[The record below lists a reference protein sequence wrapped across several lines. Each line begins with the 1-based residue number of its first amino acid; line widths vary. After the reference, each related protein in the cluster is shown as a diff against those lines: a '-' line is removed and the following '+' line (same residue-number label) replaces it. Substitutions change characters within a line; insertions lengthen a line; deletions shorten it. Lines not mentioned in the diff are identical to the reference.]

1 MARDFYSI
9 LGVPKSASAD
19 DIKKA
24 FRKAAQKHHPDVSK
38 APDAAAKFK
47 ELNDAYQVLSDTEQR
62 ARYDRFGEAGVGGGA
77 GGAGGGRGGFPGGAG
92 GGFAGG
98 LGRCGFPG
106 GAGGGFAGGFPGG
119 GDFGSVEDLFE
130 GFFGGA
136 ARGARR
142 TGPPPGD
149 DLRFDMKVSFTE
161 SIRGGTRE
169 VNLDMRVACETCSGS
184 GAAKGS
190 GTKSCDGCGGRGEV
204 RTVRQTLLG
213 QMAVSAPC
221 AKCAGEGKIIEK
233 QCAACRGEGR
243 FNGSKRLRVDIP
255 PGVDDGTQIRLS
267 GQGEAG
273 RRGGPAGSLYV
284 VVTVEEHPQLVRDG
298 IDLLTEIP
306 LSISQA
312 ALGARVL
319 IPTAEGEEEL
329 EIKPGTQPGAEIR
342 LKGRG
347 APNVRRPSQ
356 RGDLRIVVAVE
367 VPKKLSKEQRE
378 ALERFAKASG
388 EERT

>member
-1 MARDFYSI
+1 MARDLYSV

-62 ARYDRFGEAGVGGGA
+62 ARYDRFGEAGLGGTPG
-77 GGAGGGRGGFPGGAG
+77 GGGRGGPGGPGGAG
-92 GGFAGG
+92 G
-98 LGRCGFPG
+98 FPG
-106 GAGGGFAGGFPGG
+106 GGFSGGFGG

-149 DLRFDMKVSFTE
+149 DLRFDMSVSFAE

-233 QCAACRGEGR
+233 PCGSCRGEGR
-243 FNGSKRLRVDIP
+243 LNGSKRLRVDIP

-284 VVTVEEHPQLVRDG
+284 VVSVEEHPQLVREG
-298 IDLLTEIP
+298 IDLITEIP

-319 IPTAEGEEEL
+319 IPTAEGDEEL
-329 EIKPGTQPGAEIR
+329 EIKPGTQPGTELR

-367 VPKKLSKEQRE
+367 VPKKLTKEQRD
-378 ALERFAKASG
+378 ALERFSKASG
-388 EERT
+388 EDLT

>member
-1 MARDFYSI
+1 M
-9 LGVPKSASAD
+9 
-19 DIKKA
+19 
-24 FRKAAQKHHPDVSK
+24 RKV
-38 APDAAAKFK
+38 
-47 ELNDAYQVLSDTEQR
+47 
-62 ARYDRFGEAGVGGGA
+62 
-77 GGAGGGRGGFPGGAG
+77 
-92 GGFAGG
+92 
-98 LGRCGFPG
+98 
-106 GAGGGFAGGFPGG
+106 
-119 GDFGSVEDLFE
+119 
-130 GFFGGA
+130 
-136 ARGARR
+136 RR
-142 TGPPPGD
+142 
-149 DLRFDMKVSFTE
+149 R
-161 SIRGGTRE
+161 R
-169 VNLDMRVACETCSGS
+169 
-184 GAAKGS
+184 
-190 GTKSCDGCGGRGEV
+190 
-204 RTVRQTLLG
+204 
-213 QMAVSAPC
+213 
-221 AKCAGEGKIIEK
+221 KIIEK

-298 IDLLTEIP
+298 IDLITEIP

-367 VPKKLSKEQRE
+367 VPKKLSREQRE
-378 ALERFAKASG
+378 ALERFSRASG
-388 EERT
+388 EDRN

>member
-77 GGAGGGRGGFPGGAG
+77 GG
-92 GGFAGG
+92 
-98 LGRCGFPG
+98 
-106 GAGGGFAGGFPGG
+106 GFAGGFPGG

-149 DLRFDMKVSFTE
+149 DLRFDMKVSFAE

-319 IPTAEGEEEL
+319 IPTAEGEEEM

-367 VPKKLSKEQRE
+367 VPKKLSKEQRD

-388 EERT
+388 EERN

>member
-1 MARDFYSI
+1 
-9 LGVPKSASAD
+9 
-19 DIKKA
+19 
-24 FRKAAQKHHPDVSK
+24 
-38 APDAAAKFK
+38 
-47 ELNDAYQVLSDTEQR
+47 
-62 ARYDRFGEAGVGGGA
+62 
-77 GGAGGGRGGFPGGAG
+77 
-92 GGFAGG
+92 
-98 LGRCGFPG
+98 
-106 GAGGGFAGGFPGG
+106 
-119 GDFGSVEDLFE
+119 
-130 GFFGGA
+130 
-136 ARGARR
+136 
-142 TGPPPGD
+142 
-149 DLRFDMKVSFTE
+149 
-161 SIRGGTRE
+161 
-169 VNLDMRVACETCSGS
+169 MRVACETCSGS

-388 EERT
+388 EERN

>member
-1 MARDFYSI
+1 MARDFYAT
-9 LGVPKSASAD
+9 LGLSKSASAD
-19 DIKKA
+19 EIKKA
-24 FRKAAQKHHPDVSK
+24 FRKAARKYHPDVSK
-38 APDAAAKFK
+38 VPDAAAKFK
-47 ELNDAYQVLSDTEQR
+47 ELNDAYRVLSDPEQR
-62 ARYDRFGEAGVGGGA
+62 TRYDRFGEAGVGGGA
-77 GGAGGGRGGFPGGAG
+77 GRPGAGSPSAGGFPGGG
-92 GGFAGG
+92 FSGGFS
-98 LGRCGFPG
+98 
-106 GAGGGFAGGFPGG
+106 GG

-130 GFFGGA
+130 GFFSGA

-142 TGPPPGD
+142 TGPPPGS
-149 DLRFDMKVSFTE
+149 DLRFDMKVSFAE

-169 VNLDMRVACETCSGS
+169 VNLDMRVACEACSGS

-190 GTKSCDGCGGRGEV
+190 GTKVCDGCGGRGEV

-233 QCAACRGEGR
+233 PCGKCRGEGR
-243 FNGSKRLRVDIP
+243 LNGSKRLRVDIP
-255 PGVDDGTQIRLS
+255 PGVNDGTQIRLS

-284 VVTVEEHPQLVRDG
+284 VVSVAEHPQLVREG
-298 IDLLTEIP
+298 INLVTEIP

-312 ALGARVL
+312 ALGARVI

-356 RGDLRIVVAVE
+356 RGDLRIIVAVE
-367 VPKKLSKEQRE
+367 VPKKLSREQRE
-378 ALERFAKASG
+378 ALERYAKLSG
-388 EERT
+388 EDRS

>member
-62 ARYDRFGEAGVGGGA
+62 TRYDRFGEAGVGGASG
-77 GGAGGGRGGFPGGAG
+77 GGGRGGPGGAG
-92 GGFAGG
+92 GFG
-98 LGRCGFPG
+98 
-106 GAGGGFAGGFPGG
+106 GGGFSGGFGG

-149 DLRFDMKVSFTE
+149 DLRFDMKVSFAE

-169 VNLDMRVACETCSGS
+169 VNLDMRVACELCGGN

-221 AKCAGEGKIIEK
+221 AKCSGEGKIIEK
-233 QCAACRGEGR
+233 PCSSCRGEGR
-243 FNGSKRLRVDIP
+243 LNGSKRLRVDIP

-306 LSISQA
+306 ISISQA

-329 EIKPGTQPGAEIR
+329 EIKAGTQPGAELR

-378 ALERFAKASG
+378 ALERFSKASG
-388 EERT
+388 EEIN

>member
-62 ARYDRFGEAGVGGGA
+62 ARYDRFGEAGVGGAPG
-77 GGAGGGRGGFPGGAG
+77 GGGRGGPGGAG
-92 GGFAGG
+92 GFG
-98 LGRCGFPG
+98 
-106 GAGGGFAGGFPGG
+106 GGGFSGGFGG

-149 DLRFDMKVSFTE
+149 DLRFDMKVSFAE

-169 VNLDMRVACETCSGS
+169 VNLDMRVACEPCGGN

-221 AKCAGEGKIIEK
+221 AKCSGEGKIIEK
-233 QCAACRGEGR
+233 PCSSCRGEGR
-243 FNGSKRLRVDIP
+243 LNGSKRLRVDIP

-306 LSISQA
+306 ISISQA

-329 EIKPGTQPGAEIR
+329 EIKPGTQPGAELR

-378 ALERFAKASG
+378 ALERFSKASG
-388 EERT
+388 EGSN

>member
-1 MARDFYSI
+1 MARDLYSV

-62 ARYDRFGEAGVGGGA
+62 ARYDRFGEASLGGA
-77 GGAGGGRGGFPGGAG
+77 PGGGGRGGPGGPGGAG
-92 GGFAGG
+92 G
-98 LGRCGFPG
+98 FPG
-106 GAGGGFAGGFPGG
+106 GGFSGGFSGG

-149 DLRFDMKVSFTE
+149 DLRFDMSVSFAE

-233 QCAACRGEGR
+233 PCGSCRGEGR
-243 FNGSKRLRVDIP
+243 LNGSKRLRVDIP

-284 VVTVEEHPQLVRDG
+284 VVSVEEHPQLVREG
-298 IDLLTEIP
+298 IDLITEIP

-329 EIKPGTQPGAEIR
+329 EIKPGTQPGTELR

-367 VPKKLSKEQRE
+367 VPKKLTKEQRD
-378 ALERFAKASG
+378 ALERFSKASG
-388 EERT
+388 EDLT

>member
-77 GGAGGGRGGFPGGAG
+77 GGPGAGGRG
-92 GGFAGG
+92 
-98 LGRCGFPG
+98 GFPG

-149 DLRFDMKVSFTE
+149 DLRFDMKVSFAE
-161 SIRGGTRE
+161 SIRGGSRE

-221 AKCAGEGKIIEK
+221 AKCSGEGKIIEK

-388 EERT
+388 EERN

>member
-1 MARDFYSI
+1 MARDLYSV

-62 ARYDRFGEAGVGGGA
+62 ARYDRFGEAGLGGA
-77 GGAGGGRGGFPGGAG
+77 PGGGGRGGPGGPGGAG
-92 GGFAGG
+92 G
-98 LGRCGFPG
+98 FPG
-106 GAGGGFAGGFPGG
+106 GGFSGGFSGG

-149 DLRFDMKVSFTE
+149 DLRFDMSVSFAE

-233 QCAACRGEGR
+233 PCGSCRGEGR
-243 FNGSKRLRVDIP
+243 LNGSKRLRVDIP

-284 VVTVEEHPQLVRDG
+284 VVSVEEHPQLVREG
-298 IDLLTEIP
+298 IDLITEIP

-329 EIKPGTQPGAEIR
+329 EIKPGTQPGTELR

-367 VPKKLSKEQRE
+367 VPKKLTKEQRD
-378 ALERFAKASG
+378 ALERFSKASG
-388 EERT
+388 EDLT

>member
-1 MARDFYSI
+1 MARDLYSV

-62 ARYDRFGEAGVGGGA
+62 ARYDRFGEAGLGGA
-77 GGAGGGRGGFPGGAG
+77 PGGGGRGGPGGPGGAG
-92 GGFAGG
+92 G
-98 LGRCGFPG
+98 FPG
-106 GAGGGFAGGFPGG
+106 GGFSGGFGG

-149 DLRFDMKVSFTE
+149 DLRFDMSVSFAE

-169 VNLDMRVACETCSGS
+169 VNLDMRVACEACSGS

-233 QCAACRGEGR
+233 PCGSCRGEGR
-243 FNGSKRLRVDIP
+243 LNGSKRLRVDIP

-284 VVTVEEHPQLVRDG
+284 VVSVEEHPQLVREG
-298 IDLLTEIP
+298 IDLITEIP

-329 EIKPGTQPGAEIR
+329 EIKPGTQPGTELR

-367 VPKKLSKEQRE
+367 VPKKLTKEQRD
-378 ALERFAKASG
+378 ALERFSKASG
-388 EERT
+388 EDLT

>member
-1 MARDFYSI
+1 MSQDYYEL
-9 LGVPKSASAD
+9 LGVSRTASAD

-62 ARYDRFGEAGVGGGA
+62 ARYDRFGEAGLGGA
-77 GGAGGGRGGFPGGAG
+77 PGGGGRGGPGGPGGAG
-92 GGFAGG
+92 G
-98 LGRCGFPG
+98 FPG
-106 GAGGGFAGGFPGG
+106 GGFSGGFGG

-149 DLRFDMKVSFTE
+149 DLRFDMSVSFAE

-233 QCAACRGEGR
+233 PCGSCRGEGR
-243 FNGSKRLRVDIP
+243 LNGSKRLRVDIP

-284 VVTVEEHPQLVRDG
+284 VVSVEEHPQLVREG
-298 IDLLTEIP
+298 IDLITEIP

-329 EIKPGTQPGAEIR
+329 EIKPGTQPGTELR

-367 VPKKLSKEQRE
+367 VPKKLTKEQRD
-378 ALERFAKASG
+378 ALERFSKASG
-388 EERT
+388 EDLT

>member
-1 MARDFYSI
+1 M
-9 LGVPKSASAD
+9 
-19 DIKKA
+19 
-24 FRKAAQKHHPDVSK
+24 
-38 APDAAAKFK
+38 
-47 ELNDAYQVLSDTEQR
+47 
-62 ARYDRFGEAGVGGGA
+62 
-77 GGAGGGRGGFPGGAG
+77 
-92 GGFAGG
+92 
-98 LGRCGFPG
+98 
-106 GAGGGFAGGFPGG
+106 
-119 GDFGSVEDLFE
+119 
-130 GFFGGA
+130 
-136 ARGARR
+136 
-142 TGPPPGD
+142 
-149 DLRFDMKVSFTE
+149 
-161 SIRGGTRE
+161 
-169 VNLDMRVACETCSGS
+169 
-184 GAAKGS
+184 
-190 GTKSCDGCGGRGEV
+190 
-204 RTVRQTLLG
+204 RQTLLG

-319 IPTAEGEEEL
+319 IPTAEGEEEM

-388 EERT
+388 EERN

>member
-1 MARDFYSI
+1 MARDLYSV

-62 ARYDRFGEAGVGGGA
+62 ARYDRFGEAGLGGA
-77 GGAGGGRGGFPGGAG
+77 PGGGGRGGPGGPGGAG
-92 GGFAGG
+92 G
-98 LGRCGFPG
+98 FPG
-106 GAGGGFAGGFPGG
+106 GGFSGGFGG

-149 DLRFDMKVSFTE
+149 DLRFDMSVSFAE

-233 QCAACRGEGR
+233 PCGSCRGEGR
-243 FNGSKRLRVDIP
+243 LNGSKRLRVDIP

-284 VVTVEEHPQLVRDG
+284 VVSVEEHPQLVREG
-298 IDLLTEIP
+298 IDLITEIP

-329 EIKPGTQPGAEIR
+329 EIKPGTQPGTELR

-367 VPKKLSKEQRE
+367 VPKKLTKEQRD
-378 ALERFAKASG
+378 ALERFSKASG
-388 EERT
+388 EDLT

>member
-77 GGAGGGRGGFPGGAG
+77 GGPGAGGRG
-92 GGFAGG
+92 
-98 LGRCGFPG
+98 GFPG

-149 DLRFDMKVSFTE
+149 DLRFDMKVSVAE
-161 SIRGGTRE
+161 SIRGGSRE
-169 VNLDMRVACETCSGS
+169 VNLD
-184 GAAKGS
+184 
-190 GTKSCDGCGGRGEV
+190 
-204 RTVRQTLLG
+204 
-213 QMAVSAPC
+213 
-221 AKCAGEGKIIEK
+221 
-233 QCAACRGEGR
+233 
-243 FNGSKRLRVDIP
+243 
-255 PGVDDGTQIRLS
+255 
-267 GQGEAG
+267 
-273 RRGGPAGSLYV
+273 
-284 VVTVEEHPQLVRDG
+284 
-298 IDLLTEIP
+298 
-306 LSISQA
+306 
-312 ALGARVL
+312 
-319 IPTAEGEEEL
+319 
-329 EIKPGTQPGAEIR
+329 
-342 LKGRG
+342 
-347 APNVRRPSQ
+347 
-356 RGDLRIVVAVE
+356 
-367 VPKKLSKEQRE
+367 
-378 ALERFAKASG
+378 
-388 EERT
+388 

>member
-1 MARDFYSI
+1 MARDLYSV

-62 ARYDRFGEAGVGGGA
+62 ARYDRFGEAGLGGA
-77 GGAGGGRGGFPGGAG
+77 PGGGGRGGPGGPGGAG
-92 GGFAGG
+92 G
-98 LGRCGFPG
+98 FPG
-106 GAGGGFAGGFPGG
+106 GGFSGGFGG

-149 DLRFDMKVSFTE
+149 DLRFDMSVSFAE

-233 QCAACRGEGR
+233 PCGSCRGEGR
-243 FNGSKRLRVDIP
+243 LNGSKRLRVDIP

-284 VVTVEEHPQLVRDG
+284 VVSVEEHPQLVREG
-298 IDLLTEIP
+298 IDLITEIP

-319 IPTAEGEEEL
+319 IPTAEGDEEL
-329 EIKPGTQPGAEIR
+329 EIKPGTQPGTELR

-367 VPKKLSKEQRE
+367 VPKKLTKEQRD
-378 ALERFAKASG
+378 ALERFSKASG
-388 EERT
+388 EDLT